1 MKTEKLKL
9 NKSATFATNENLYYD
24 FSLKCKLNKQKIGD
38 RLNALM
44 FADLQDN
51 STHPSTADKDLF
63 SSTKSDH
70 EDPTS
75 VCKDN

>member
-1 MKTEKLKL
+1 MTIKNLKL
-9 NKSATFATNENLYYD
+9 NRAVNFRANEDLYYD
-24 FSLKCKLNKQKIGD
+24 FALKCKLNKQKIGD